1 MAAKKILKIEA
12 SEGDDLGHIRSHF
25 FFSGEELEG
34 DSLPGA
40 GTVPQLAAAPAPL
53 AVPAAGLEALAPELL
68 QTPGST
74 VQLQDAAQLKGGVDF
89 FS

>member
-1 MAAKKILKIEA
+1 MTWVILVHN
-12 SEGDDLGHIRSHF
+12 LC
-25 FFSGEELEG
+25 FFSGEDLEG

-53 AVPAAGLEALAPELL
+53 AVPKAAGQLEALAPEVL

-89 FS
+89 FFGDASS